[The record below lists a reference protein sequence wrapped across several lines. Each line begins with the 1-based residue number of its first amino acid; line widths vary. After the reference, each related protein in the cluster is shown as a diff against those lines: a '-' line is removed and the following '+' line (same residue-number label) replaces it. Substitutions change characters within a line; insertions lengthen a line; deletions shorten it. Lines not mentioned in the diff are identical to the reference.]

1 MRLTSARVQN
11 YRSIVDSGWFTVE
24 KFKTI
29 LVGPNEAGKTVILRA
44 LQQLNP
50 SETVAGFN
58 PLRDY
63 PRSRYNADIQQRRL
77 DPRAIPVVSAR
88 FSLDEED
95 RTVVDEMFANGEYMM
110 TRFLDDHI
118 ECDIKNS
125 ANPEFKVKEAYS
137 ELERLAR
144 RIDRDRAEH
153 GSNDRGLVVESLR
166 EMIPQQESCHTTND
180 QQLIESVRQFLSKVE
195 SEIDRDQLRKLEDY
209 HRLVDHIRTE
219 DLRQLA
225 LKELEKRVPR
235 FVYFDS
241 YFEVHPVI
249 HLRFLAEREDQLQT
263 DSLRFD
269 YGNLC
274 LLRLLGF
281 TARGLSDLA
290 SAEME
295 RDDQDSFEQY
305 RNSRDERDQELNAAS
320 IRLTREI
327 REAWRPD
334 PRRAEAAILRLRA
347 DGQYL
352 KVVVEDELGVEVEL
366 DQRSAGYQWL
376 VSFFVVFFAETEGKH
391 KNAILLLDEPGLSL
405 HALKQREFRST
416 ISELAEKNQTLYT
429 THSPF
434 LVGPDE
440 LNLVRV
446 VELTQRDTG
455 TIVHQNVIGNDP
467 AAIFALQV
475 ALGYDLAQS
484 LFMHQRNLV
493 LEGLTDYWYFD
504 STTRLLAAEGESSIS
519 EKISLVPAGS
529 ASKVAYLASILR
541 ANKLKVAALL
551 DSDNAGETAA
561 RQEILVNQ
569 LGNKRIIRTSDVCQD
584 DVDCPEIEDLLR
596 HTLSHV
602 AKEELGCDVTDLL
615 KSDSNRSINWMFK
628 KRTKKSFKYDLAK
641 AYLKWTS
648 THRADDLA
656 ESEREGWQMLINKV
670 NKALK

>member
-50 SETVAGFN
+50 SETVAGFD

-63 PRSRYNADIQQRRL
+63 PRSRYNEDIQSKRL
-77 DPRAIPVVSAR
+77 NPSTIPVVSAK
-88 FSLDEED
+88 FSLDPEEKN
-95 RTVVDEMFANGEYMM
+95 VVDEIFADSDYSV
-110 TRFLDDHI
+110 TRFLDNHI
-118 ECDIKNS
+118 EYDIECSTNF
-125 ANPEFKVKEAYS
+125 EFKSEELYS
-137 ELERLAR
+137 KLERLAR
-144 RIDRDRAEH
+144 IIDPQWTGN
-153 GSNDRGLVVESLR
+153 GSTERGLVPESLR
-166 EMIPQQESCHTTND
+166 EIISQQESHRTTSSAE
-180 QQLIESVRQFLSKVE
+180 LIESVHQFSSQIE
-195 SEIDRDQLRKLEDY
+195 SQFDRDKLNQMEEYRGLMDY
-209 HRLVDHIRTE
+209 IITE
-219 DLRQLA
+219 ELRQSA
-225 LKELEKRVPR
+225 LHEFENRLPR

-241 YFEVHPVI
+241 YFKVHPVI
-249 HLRFLAEREDQLQT
+249 HLQFLADREDQGQT
-263 DSLRFD
+263 DNLRFD

-274 LLRLLGF
+274 LLKLLGF
-281 TARGLSDLA
+281 TPRGLSDLA
-290 SAEME
+290 RTEMQ
-295 RDDQDSFEQY
+295 RDDDDSFEQY
-305 RNSRDERDQELNAAS
+305 RKSRDERDQQLNAAS
-320 IRLTREI
+320 VRLTREI
-327 REAWRPD
+327 KRAWRPD
-334 PRRAEAAILRLRA
+334 PRRAEAATLRLKA

-352 KVVVEDELGVEVEL
+352 KVVVEDDLGIEVEL
-366 DQRSAGYQWL
+366 DQRSAGYQWM
-376 VSFFVVFFAETEGKH
+376 VSFFVVFFAETDEKH
-391 KNAILLLDEPGLSL
+391 KNAILLLDEPGLNL

-416 ISELAEKNQTLYT
+416 ISDLAEKNQTLYT

-440 LNLVRV
+440 LGLVRV
-446 VELTQRDTG
+446 VELTQRDKG

-467 AAIFALQV
+467 AAVFALQV

-484 LFMHQRNLV
+484 LFVHRKNLV

-504 STTRLLAAEGESSIS
+504 ATTRLLAADGESNIS

-529 ASKVAYLASILR
+529 ASKIAYLASILC

-561 RQEILVNQ
+561 RQEILVGQ

-584 DVDCPEIEDLLR
+584 EVKYPEIEDLLR
-596 HTLSHV
+596 HTLSRI
-602 AKEELGCDVTDLL
+602 AKEKFGCDVTDLL

-641 AYLKWTS
+641 AYLDWAS
-648 THRADDLA
+648 NHQANDLA
-656 ESEREGWQMLINKV
+656 ESERAGWRALIKKV

>member
-11 YRSIVDSGWFTVE
+11 YRSIVDSGWFDVE
-24 KFKTI
+24 EFKTI

-63 PRSRYNADIQQRRL
+63 PRSRYSEDIQSKRL
-77 DPRAIPVVSAR
+77 DHSTIPVVSAR
-88 FSLDEED
+88 FNLDEED
-95 RTVVDEMFANGEYMM
+95 RAVVDEIFANGKYVL
-110 TRFLDDHI
+110 TRFLDNHI
-118 ECDIKNS
+118 ECDIENS
-125 ANPEFKVKEAYS
+125 AYLELKAEDVYS
-137 ELERLAR
+137 QLERLAR
-144 RIDRDRAEH
+144 YIDRDRAEN
-153 GSNDRGLVVESLR
+153 GSDDRGLLVESLR
-166 EMIPQQESCHTTND
+166 EMISQQESCHTTND
-180 QQLIESVRQFLSKVE
+180 ETIVESVRHFVSKVE
-195 SEIDRDQLRKLEDY
+195 SEIDRGQLGRMEEY
-209 HRLVDHIRTE
+209 HRLTEWIRSE
-219 DLRQLA
+219 ELKHLA
-225 LKELEKRVPR
+225 LKELAKRLPR

-241 YFEVHPVI
+241 YFKVHPVI
-249 HLRFLAEREDQLQT
+249 HLQFLADRFDQGQT
-263 DSLRFD
+263 DNFRFD

-274 LLRLLGF
+274 LLKLLGF
-281 TARGLSDLA
+281 SPRDLSSLA
-290 SAEME
+290 LSEIQHYDHD
-295 RDDQDSFEQY
+295 RFEEY
-305 RNSRDERDQELNAAS
+305 RTSRDERDQQLNAAS
-320 IRLTREI
+320 LWLTNEI
-327 REAWRPD
+327 KRAWRPD
-334 PRRAEAAILRLRA
+334 PRRAEAAILRLKA

-440 LNLVRV
+440 LDLVRV

-455 TIVHQNVIGNDP
+455 TIVHKNVIGNDP

-484 LFMHQRNLV
+484 LFIHERNLV

-504 STTRLLAAEGESSIS
+504 ATTRLLAAEGESSIS

-569 LGNKRIIRTSDVCQD
+569 LGNRRIIRTSDVCHD
-584 DVDCPEIEDLLR
+584 DIDCPEIEDLLR

-628 KRTKKSFKYDLAK
+628 KRAKKSFKYDLAK

-648 THRADDLA
+648 NHRADDLA
-656 ESEREGWQMLINKV
+656 EPERAAWRMLISKV